1 MIGEVTRRRLLGA
14 AGAVAVAGC
23 LDADGSGEANGEG
36 QGDPTDETTGD
47 REETTNESSAN
58 ETDADAEPVHEGYET
73 TEVRAVT
80 TDGDELGTVTAAI
93 ADTNDLR
100 YLGLSDTD
108 ELPSDRGMLFVYE
121 SVAERTFVMRE
132 MDFGID
138 IVYADANGTIT
149 GIHHAPAPGPDEDGN
164 EQRYPGRGRYVLEV
178 NYEWTTEHGVSEG
191 DVLEF
196 ELGESAESGE

>member
-1 MIGEVTRRRLLGA
+1 MNDEVTRRHLLGA

-23 LDADGSGEANGEG
+23 LDADDSGEANSEG

-47 REETTNESSAN
+47 EEEATNESTAN

-93 ADTNDLR
+93 ADTSDLR
-100 YLGLSDTD
+100 YDGLSDTD

-138 IVYADANGTIT
+138 IVYADADGTIT
-149 GIHHAPAPGPDEDGN
+149 DIHHAPAPGPDEDGN
-164 EQRYPGRGRYVLEV
+164 EQEYPGRGQYVLEV

-196 ELGESAESGE
+196 DLEEPIESGE